1 VQHQT
6 NITPD
11 TAVEPAYFTAYK
23 NFAVTRTPSGVL
35 TVRFHTGGGPLTFT
49 GTTHSQFPRL
59 LEDIA
64 FDRANQVV
72 ILTGT
77 GEAFIDAIDG
87 PSLGDVTK
95 PMASDVDYM
104 EGRRIVQR
112 LADLE
117 MPLIAA
123 VNGPASVHSE
133 YALLA
138 DVIIASDTTVFSDFP
153 HLAFGIVPGDGVHVA
168 WEEALGLNRA
178 RHLIMTGGSFTA
190 QQALSWGAIAEVVP
204 LAQVLPRAQA
214 IAENLA
220 ARPQLLNRYIA
231 VTIRQRLSRRLADG
245 AALGL
250 ALEALTAANLPYV
263 QQLVEPD

>member
-1 VQHQT
+1 VQQQT
-6 NITPD
+6 SAP
-11 TAVEPAYFTAYK
+11 TASAPAYFTAYE
-23 NFAVTRTPSGVL
+23 NFALTRSPSGAL
-35 TVRFHTGGGPLTFT
+35 TVRFHTNGGPVTFT

-64 FDRANQVV
+64 FDRDNQVV

-77 GEAFIDAIDG
+77 GDSFMDAIDG

-138 DVIIASDTTVFSDFP
+138 DVVIASDTTVFSDFP
-153 HLAFGIVPGDGVHVA
+153 HLAFGIVPGDGVHIA

-190 QQALSWGAIAEVVP
+190 QQALTWGAVAEVVP
-204 LAQVLPRAQA
+204 LAEVLPRAQA
-214 IAENLA
+214 IAENIA

-231 VTIRQRLSRRLADG
+231 VTIRQRLSRRMAEG

-250 ALEALTAANLPYV
+250 SLEALTAANLPYLP
-263 QQLVEPD
+263 QA

>member
-1 VQHQT
+1 MEHQT
-6 NITPD
+6 STTP
-11 TAVEPAYFTAYK
+11 AIVGEPAYFTAYE
-23 NFAVTRTPSGVL
+23 NFAITRSASGVL
-35 TVRFHTGGGPLTFT
+35 TVRFHTGGGPVTFT
-49 GTTHSQFPRL
+49 GAIHSQFPRL

-72 ILTGT
+72 VLTGT
-77 GEAFIDAIDG
+77 GEAFMDAIDG

-95 PMASDVDYM
+95 PMASDIDYM

-123 VNGPASVHSE
+123 VNGPVSVHSE

-190 QQALSWGAIAEVVP
+190 QQALDWGAVAEVVP
-204 LAQVLPRAQA
+204 LAEVLPRAQA
-214 IAENLA
+214 IAEDIA

-231 VTIRQRLSRRLADG
+231 VTIRQRLSRRMAEG

-250 ALEALTAANLPYV
+250 SLEALTAANLPYL
-263 QQLVEPD
+263 QQG

>member
-1 VQHQT
+1 MQNQT
-6 NITPD
+6 STTPD
-11 TAVEPAYFTAYK
+11 SAGEPSYFSAYE
-23 NFAVTRTPSGVL
+23 NFAVTRSTAGVL
-35 TVRFHTGGGPLTFT
+35 TVRFHTGGGPVTFT
-49 GTTHSQFPRL
+49 GAIHSQFPRL

-77 GEAFIDAIDG
+77 GEAFMDAIDG
-87 PSLGDVTK
+87 PSLGDLTK
-95 PMASDVDYM
+95 PMASDIDYM
-104 EGRRIVQR
+104 EGRRVVQR

-123 VNGPASVHSE
+123 VNGPVSVHSE

-153 HLAFGIVPGDGVHVA
+153 HLTFGIVPGDGVQIA

-190 QQALSWGAIAEVVP
+190 QQALAWGAVAEVVR
-204 LAQVLPRAQA
+204 LAEVLPRAQA
-214 IAENLA
+214 IAENIA

-231 VTIRQRLSRRLADG
+231 VTIRQRLSRRMADG

-250 ALEALTAANLPYV
+250 SLEALTAANLPYL
-263 QQLVEPD
+263 QQG